1 MTVAEATRWA
11 LSVHGT
17 VWVAAAAAYYK
28 YGDRTKLFRELPK
41 EGRRLRQAVLNK
53 IASELAAQLRP
64 VVRDS
69 TSVRSNL
76 LSPGGDYI
84 EGSVDITVGERYYQ
98 AIHDFVTN
106 ASGALVDYRL
116 VLATVRAWRV
126 WAHRLS
132 WSILILV
139 VLEPAVLLTAL
150 VVLVPMNETDQAPL
164 WLLLLGSLPTVA
176 VIVGVFL
183 SLILVHMKQG
193 VIIDLEERYDTN
205 S

>member
-1 MTVAEATRWA
+1 MTVADATRWV

-28 YGDRTKLFRELPK
+28 YGDRTKLFSEFPK
-41 EGRRLRQAVLNK
+41 EGRRLRQAVRDK

-69 TSVRSNL
+69 ASVHSTL

-84 EGSVDITVGERYYQ
+84 EESVDITVGERYYQ

-116 VLATVRAWRV
+116 ALAAVRVWRV

-132 WSILILV
+132 SSILILV
-139 VLEPAVLLTAL
+139 VLEPVVLLTAL

-164 WLLLLGSLPTVA
+164 WLLLLGSLPTGA